1 MNQIKTFKALAVV
14 SQNDTGHLVKR
25 LIEENDTLKKELQ
38 ELKRRITSISRNN
51 SRNYNLCEIFADHI
65 SSYGDEIECD
75 RELMEYGNEPYF
87 HSREEVIEQYPE
99 LDEENDTD

>member
-1 MNQIKTFKALAVV
+1 MNDTRTFKALAVV
-14 SQNDTGHLVKR
+14 SQNDTGHLIKR
-25 LIEENDTLKKELQ
+25 LMEENDRLKKLIKQ
-38 ELKRRITSISRNN
+38 ISRNN
-51 SRNYNLCEIFADHI
+51 SRNFNLMEVFADHI

-87 HSREEVIEQYPE
+87 HSREEVIEQYAE